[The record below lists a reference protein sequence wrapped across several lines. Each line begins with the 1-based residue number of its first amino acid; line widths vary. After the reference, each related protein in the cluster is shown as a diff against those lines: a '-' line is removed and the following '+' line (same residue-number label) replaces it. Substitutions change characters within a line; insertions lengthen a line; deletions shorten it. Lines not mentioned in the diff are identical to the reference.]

1 VGKYLGSTCRLARRE
16 KTDLFLK
23 ARGRRPLE
31 SKCRFQ
37 SVPGQHAGKSAKR
50 SEYYLQLREKQK
62 VKRIYGVREEQF
74 RRLYNIASSS
84 KQSTG
89 YKLLEL
95 LERRL
100 DNVVYR
106 MGVAATR
113 AEARQLVSHRAVLV
127 NGKILNIPSFTVEAG
142 DQVTLTER
150 GKQQERVRDAFKLSL
165 DLGFPGWIDINE
177 QNLMGSIK
185 KYPERADIYLDIK
198 EQLIVELYSR

>member
-1 VGKYLGSTCRLARRE
+1 M
-16 KTDLFLK
+16 
-23 ARGRRPLE
+23 
-31 SKCRFQ
+31 
-37 SVPGQHAGKSAKR
+37 
-50 SEYYLQLREKQK
+50 
-62 VKRIYGVREEQF
+62 
-74 RRLYNIASSS
+74 
-84 KQSTG
+84 
-89 YKLLEL
+89 LEL